1 MGSNMQAGKLRHRI
15 TIQSKALTPVNAY
28 SESTAAWVAFVTI
41 WAERAA
47 TSGNELVDQ
56 ARLTPQTGWKYTIRH
71 RTDLTTAMR
80 VLDGARTCNIRTILE
95 GNVPDEMVLD
105 CEEVR

>member
-1 MGSNMQAGKLRHRI
+1 MQAGKLRHRI
-15 TIQSKALTPVNAY
+15 TIQARALTPVNAY
-28 SESTAAWVAFVTI
+28 SDGTAPWVAFVTI
-41 WAERAA
+41 WAERSA
-47 TSGNELVDQ
+47 TSGSEGVDQ
-56 ARLTPQTGWKYTIRH
+56 ARLTPQTGWKYTIRR

-80 VLDGARTCNIRTILE
+80 VLDGTRTCNIRAILE